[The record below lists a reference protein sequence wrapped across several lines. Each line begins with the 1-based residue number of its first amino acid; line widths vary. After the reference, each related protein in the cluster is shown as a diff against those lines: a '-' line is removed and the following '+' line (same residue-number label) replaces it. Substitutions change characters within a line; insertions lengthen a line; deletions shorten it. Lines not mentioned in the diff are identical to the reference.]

1 LIGGSCVIGAV
12 VWHVRRR
19 PLGKA
24 TPATLSADTPAESVQ
39 EPPEQNQTGREA
51 ILRKRYQPKALLS
64 DWERRALL
72 AFRAQIPAGHYVCPQ
87 VRLAE
92 LVSIVVDPRR
102 FPEALNRVAG
112 KSLDFVVIELATG
125 RPVLAIELDD
135 RSHQQRQRQDRD
147 RFVNDLMEALNI
159 PLRRFTPSMTLDVSG
174 HFAPG
179 PSARQ
184 VLARPAR

>member
-1 LIGGSCVIGAV
+1 MAC
-12 VWHVRRR
+12 
-19 PLGKA
+19 P
-24 TPATLSADTPAESVQ
+24 PPAESVQ

-112 KSLDFVVIELATG
+112 KSLDLGSVHKTG
-125 RPVLAIELDD
+125 TDIR
-135 RSHQQRQRQDRD
+135 
-147 RFVNDLMEALNI
+147 
-159 PLRRFTPSMTLDVSG
+159 
-174 HFAPG
+174 
-179 PSARQ
+179 
-184 VLARPAR
+184 

>member
-1 LIGGSCVIGAV
+1 MRAA
-12 VWHVRRR
+12 RRSICR
-19 PLGKA
+19 NRL
-24 TPATLSADTPAESVQ
+24 V
-39 EPPEQNQTGREA
+39 PPDRSFIVHA
-51 ILRKRYQPKALLS
+51 KRCLAYHPHDGLYQPKALLS

-72 AFRAQIPAGHYVCPQ
+72 AFRSQIPAGHYVCPQ

-159 PLRRFTPSMTLDVSG
+159 PLQRFTPSMSLDVSG
-174 HFAPG
+174 HFVPG